1 MINNKTKLFFSIS
14 NNPGSS
20 GSLLHNSFFKIIGR
34 NAVYYP
40 LKIKNLKVFYNFAKE
55 VNLGGFSVSTPF
67 KSKIIKYLDIKDLIV
82 RETSSCNTVVNK
94 NGKFIGYNT
103 DYYAVHDILKKKI
116 KNKNS
121 RIIIIGNGSVT
132 RTVLYALDNLKFKN
146 YVICSR
152 KRKKILRSQY
162 LPFEKLN
169 KCTANTL
176 INTSSL
182 GMNIKKKDKINLNKN
197 LIRKLSLIIDFPI
210 SQNSTPFLQDI
221 SKQNKI
227 QYISGKEI
235 SFYQG
240 QYQIK
245 IYNNI
250 QNIKKY
256 YTELSKKI
264 KIKF

>member
-20 GSLLHNSFFKIIGR
+20 GSIMHNFFFKITGR
-34 NAVYYP
+34 NSIYYP

-55 VNLGGFSVSTPF
+55 INLGGFSVSTPF
-67 KSKIIKYLDIKDLIV
+67 KSKIIKYLDTKDLIV
-82 RETSSCNTVVNK
+82 RKTFSCNTVVNK

-103 DYYAVHDILKKKI
+103 DYYAIHDILKEKI
-116 KNKNS
+116 KNKNNK
-121 RIIIIGNGSVT
+121 IIIIGNGSVT
-132 RTVLYALDNLKFKN
+132 RTVLFALNNLKFKDFI
-146 YVICSR
+146 VCSR
-152 KRKKILRSQY
+152 KRKNILRSQY
-162 LPFEKLN
+162 LPFSKLN
-169 KCTANTL
+169 KYAVNTL

-182 GMNIKKKDKINLNKN
+182 GMNIKKKDKINLSKK

-210 SQNSTPFLQDI
+210 SQNNTPFLQDI

-227 QYISGKEI
+227 KYISGKEI

-245 IYNNI
+245 LYNNI

-256 YTELSKKI
+256 YSELSKKMQI
-264 KIKF
+264 NF